1 MKKKLLFLVI
11 LFVGFVI
18 FTLVSVFL
26 LKKEHDPELKVLSSP
41 NATVT
46 LDGKVIGKTPIDG
59 FVVSAG
65 EHMLVLK
72 ADETLR
78 SAQGDTETAM
88 WQGKIVA
95 YNNSRTYVD
104 RELGSSDITSSGVV
118 FWVHPSA
125 SSGQGKDMGTI
136 EISTDP
142 IGTIIYLDNDEKGIA
157 PLVMENVPVGE
168 HEISAYSP
176 GFIRRSQ
183 KIKVEAGYVVSG
195 EIKLAIDPHY
205 QKVEEPKVSTES
217 ATLSGTPGVSGG
229 PTPSGSLS
237 ATLSTTPGPSGKVV
251 PTLKPGMKSVKIKD
265 TPTGFLRVRDKP
277 STGGAEVGQVNPG
290 DTFVIIA
297 EENGWIKIE
306 YEKGAE
312 GWVSGQYVE
321 RL

>member
-11 LFVGFVI
+11 LFAGFVI
-18 FTLVSVFL
+18 FTLVSAFL
-26 LKKEHDPELKVLSSP
+26 LKKEHDPELKILSSP

-46 LDGKVIGKTPIDG
+46 LNGKVIGKTPIEG

-65 EHMLVLK
+65 EHMLI
-72 ADETLR
+72 LR
-78 SAQGDTETAM
+78 VDKGAGGTESEVGGEPGAQTST
-88 WQGKIVA
+88 WQGKISA
-95 YNNSRTYVD
+95 FKNSKTYVD
-104 RELGSSDITSSGVV
+104 RELGASDITSSGVV
-118 FWVHPSA
+118 FSVRKSEKKFEK
-125 SSGQGKDMGTI
+125 KDVGAI
-136 EISTDP
+136 EITTDP

-157 PLVMENVPVGE
+157 PLYMENVPVGE

-195 EIKLAIDPHY
+195 EIKLAIDKDY

-229 PTPSGSLS
+229 PTPSG
-237 ATLSTTPGPSGKVV
+237 APTGKVV
-251 PTLKPGMKSVKIKD
+251 PTVKAGMKSVKIRD

-277 STGGAEVGQVNPG
+277 STGGAEVGQVNPE

-306 YEKGAE
+306 YVKGAE